1 MQAQPHVGIG
11 ASGGGGGSGNSTSG
25 NGDSSNSNNGTL
37 IALQTATTTVFPQAS
52 QVPFDAKMGIPQSQ
66 GFVAPVSHF
75 GQPSMVPST
84 CTGLPITQLS
94 LAEMES
100 IISPLT
106 RRRSEGFVQ
115 QEVKL
120 MIKEIEKRRHILLSM
135 SPVHNRLKK
144 RAWEEVANSM
154 ALKRPHEPRRT
165 GEQIKKKWE
174 NIVSKTKKK
183 IREGQVTPELDW
195 SETNSMV
202 MQFLA
207 AATQEMRERQQQTA
221 LYGSAGHVYEEA
233 PPLPTQLPLHTA
245 PYTPSTT
252 ASFVASVAPPPLFP
266 SATLAANPNTT
277 NSVTTNNNNNN
288 GTNDVSMTDHKCMNN
303 MGEIFS
309 GDGTDSGIGQ
319 SARDETGPEG
329 GSLVCKVEESEAE
342 GRGTMLNSSSVPP
355 SAVVISTPTIGNT
368 DEDDEDDEDDDD
380 GASDSDTGA
389 LPKAL
394 VRRNGGATKSHRRHQ
409 RRALEAEL
417 LQQAR
422 VEHALRMEI
431 LQMKRRFW
439 QLKTETLLRKQN
451 NQQPTG
457 PS

>member
-11 ASGGGGGSGNSTSG
+11 AGGSTSG
-25 NGDSSNSNNGTL
+25 NGDSSNSNNNGSL
-37 IALQTATTTVFPQAS
+37 IALQTAATTAFPQAS
-52 QVPFDAKMGIPQSQ
+52 QIPFDAKMGIPQSQ
-66 GFVAPVSHF
+66 GFVAPASHF
-75 GQPSMVPST
+75 SQPSMVPST

-221 LYGSAGHVYEEA
+221 LYGSTGQVYEEA
-233 PPLPTQLPLHTA
+233 LTLPTQLPLHTTS
-245 PYTPSTT
+245 YTPSTT
-252 ASFVASVAPPPLFP
+252 ASFVASVAPPPRFP
-266 SATLAANPNTT
+266 LANPNTT
-277 NSVTTNNNNNN
+277 TTTVTTINNNNSS
-288 GTNDVSMTDHKCMNN
+288 TNDDVSIADHKCMSN
-303 MGEIFS
+303 MGAIFP
-309 GDGTDSGIGQ
+309 GEATDGGVSQ
-319 SARDETGPEG
+319 SARDEAVPEG
-329 GSLVCKVEESEAE
+329 GALVCKVEESEAE
-342 GRGTMLNSSSVPP
+342 RRGPMVNSNPISA
-355 SAVVISTPTIGNT
+355 SAVTVATPIIGDT
-368 DEDDEDDEDDDD
+368 DEDDGDDEDDDD
-380 GASDSDTGA
+380 GASDSDT
-389 LPKAL
+389 KAFSSSL
-394 VRRNGGATKSHRRHQ
+394 GERNDGTTGSRRRHQ
-409 RRALEAEL
+409 KRAIEMEL

-422 VEHALRMEI
+422 AEHALRMEI
-431 LQMKRRFW
+431 LHIKRRFW
-439 QLKTETLLRKQN
+439 QLKTETLLQRQN
-451 NQQPTG
+451 HQRPTG

>member
-11 ASGGGGGSGNSTSG
+11 ASGSTGG
-25 NGDSSNSNNGTL
+25 NGDNSNSNNNGAL
-37 IALQTATTTVFPQAS
+37 IALQTAATAVFPQAS
-52 QVPFDAKMGIPQSQ
+52 QVPFDPKMGIPQSQ
-66 GFVAPVSHF
+66 GFVTSVSHF
-75 GQPSMVPST
+75 NQPSMVPST

-221 LYGSAGHVYEEA
+221 LYGNAGQGYDEA
-233 PPLPTQLPLHTA
+233 PTLPTQLPLHTA
-245 PYTPSTT
+245 SYPPSTT
-252 ASFVASVAPPPLFP
+252 ASFVASVAPPPRFP
-266 SATLAANPNTT
+266 SVNPNTT
-277 NSVTTNNNNNN
+277 TTVPTANNNDSSTN
-288 GTNDVSMTDHKCMNN
+288 GDVSMAEHKCMNS
-303 MGEIFS
+303 MGTLFPEE
-309 GDGTDSGIGQ
+309 GTDGGVNQ
-319 SARDETGPEG
+319 SARDETVPEG
-329 GSLVCKVEESEAE
+329 GSLVCKVEERETDR
-342 GRGTMLNSSSVPP
+342 RGAVINPNSVPAGP
-355 SAVVISTPTIGNT
+355 VTVSTPIIGDT
-368 DEDDEDDEDDDD
+368 DEDDGDDDD
-380 GASDSDTGA
+380 DDDCASDSDT
-389 LPKAL
+389 KAFSSSL
-394 VRRNGGATKSHRRHQ
+394 VERNRGATESRRRHQ
-409 RRALEAEL
+409 KRAFEAEL

-422 VEHALRMEI
+422 MEHALRMEI

-439 QLKTETLLRKQN
+439 QLKTEALLQKENHQRS
-451 NQQPTG
+451 TG

>member
-11 ASGGGGGSGNSTSG
+11 AGGSSSG
-25 NGDSSNSNNGTL
+25 NGDSSNSNNNGAL
-37 IALQTATTTVFPQAS
+37 IALQTAATTVFPQAS
-52 QVPFDAKMGIPQSQ
+52 QIPFDGKMGMPQSQ
-66 GFVAPVSHF
+66 SFVTPTSHF
-75 GQPSMVPST
+75 GQPSMVPPT

-221 LYGSAGHVYEEA
+221 LYGSAGQVYEEA
-233 PPLPTQLPLHTA
+233 PTLPTQLPLHTTS
-245 PYTPSTT
+245 YTSSTT
-252 ASFVASVAPPPLFP
+252 ASFVASVAPPPRFP
-266 SATLAANPNTT
+266 LANPNTT
-277 NSVTTNNNNNN
+277 TTVTTNTNNNS
-288 GTNDVSMTDHKCMNN
+288 GTGGDVSMTDHKCMSS
-303 MGEIFS
+303 MGTIFPEE
-309 GDGTDSGIGQ
+309 GADGGVGQ
-319 SARDETGPEG
+319 SARDETVSEG
-329 GSLVCKVEESEAE
+329 GALVCKVEESEGE
-342 GRGTMLNSSSVPP
+342 RRGPIVNANPVSA
-355 SAVVISTPTIGNT
+355 SAVTVATPIIGDT
-368 DEDDEDDEDDDD
+368 DEDDGDDEDDDD
-380 GASDSDTGA
+380 GASDSDT
-389 LPKAL
+389 KAFSSSL
-394 VRRNGGATKSHRRHQ
+394 VERNGSATESRRHHRKQ
-409 RRALEAEL
+409 ALEVEL
-417 LQQAR
+417 LEQAR
-422 VEHALRMEI
+422 AEHALRMEI

-439 QLKTETLLRKQN
+439 QLKTETILQKQN
-451 NQQPTG
+451 HQRSTG
-457 PS
+457 P